1 MLHPMPARKHTAEQW
16 QIARDAVAL
25 GASTAAAAAAAGMS
39 QRRLLDKMKAERW
52 PRPSQLPTLPRPN
65 DPPAIQAASLTLS
78 QRGEAHRSRVADLVE
93 RALRE
98 CIPPALTNWS
108 DIERAAKLG
117 DQAFGLHQAAPLV
130 SLTFPAA
137 QSTESHHILDISA
150 NTAPIVEAATL
161 PPDRHPLPPAEQ

>member
-1 MLHPMPARKHTAEQW
+1 MPARKHTDEQW
-16 QIARDAVAL
+16 QIARDAILL
-25 GASTAAAAAAAGMS
+25 GSTTEDASRASGIS
-39 QRRLLDKMKAERW
+39 CRQIHQRSRVEQW
-52 PRPSQLPTLPRPN
+52 PRPSRLPTLPRQS
-65 DPPAIQAASLTLS
+65 DPPAIQAATETLS
-78 QRGEAHRSRVADLVE
+78 RRGEAHRLRVADLVE
-93 RALRE
+93 RALKE
-98 CIPPALTNWS
+98 CLPPALTNWS

-117 DQAFGLHQAAPLV
+117 EQAFGLSQAAPLV